1 MLTCNLDR
9 TVGFVAD
16 HIGHMYVGD
25 AFPCRARLEDSLR
38 EMLLSLP
45 ECGGLEFSSVD
56 PAGVVVL
63 PIIHVGATQ
72 YTLGEPF
79 NKKYT
84 KRDHKQHYINWSDIH
99 DCLHLPH

>member
-25 AFPCRARLEDSLR
+25 AFTCRARLEDSLR

-63 PIIHVGATQ
+63 PIVHIGATN
-72 YTLGEPF
+72 YLLNKPY

-84 KRDHKQHYINWSDIH
+84 KRDHSKHYIDWEKANAGM
-99 DCLHLPH
+99 HLSH